1 MALQMRVVEYA
12 STTFNHERSH
22 AMNQKKR
29 AVVVSSVLG
38 LIMMGAIALFV
49 GNLAG
54 CRDDG
59 LGGSGFHP
67 PFGHGGFHP
76 GFMNDGLPEFA
87 VQRLDD
93 HVEALGLSEAQQR
106 QFQVI
111 REEFRQVIAQNMAMR
126 KEFFIQLREA
136 ILAPNPDAAFIGT
149 LVKAHAQHIPDA
161 IESHVDLFLSFY
173 DILDA
178 DQKALVINQAQDR
191 FKRLESFLSSS
202 RGSTGNTG
210 TSGGGEDHEVQD

>member
-1 MALQMRVVEYA
+1 MKQ
-12 STTFNHERSH
+12 N
-22 AMNQKKR
+22 KR
-29 AVVVSSVLG
+29 AMVVSGVLA

-87 VQRLDD
+87 AQRLDE
-93 HVEALGLSEAQQR
+93 HVEDLGLSEAQQ
-106 QFQVI
+106 QQYQVI
-111 REEFRQVIAQNMAMR
+111 REEFKQVIAQNMAMR

-136 ILAPNPDAAFIGT
+136 ILAPNPDAAFIAT

-178 DQKALVINQAQDR
+178 NQKALVIEQAQN
-191 FKRLESFLSSS
+191 RLKWLEQFVANS
-202 RGSTGNTG
+202 RGSTGDTG
-210 TSGGGEDHEVQD
+210 ISGGGEDHEVQD

>member
-1 MALQMRVVEYA
+1 VEYE
-12 STTFNHERSH
+12 SKIFKHERSH
-22 AMNQKKR
+22 AMKQKKR

-38 LIMMGAIALFV
+38 LIMMGAIALFA

-76 GFMNDGLPEFA
+76 GFMNEGLPGFA
-87 VQRLDD
+87 AQRLDD
-93 HVEALGLSEAQQR
+93 HVEDLGLSEAQQ
-106 QFQVI
+106 QQYQVI
-111 REEFRQVIAQNMAMR
+111 REEFKQVITQNMAIR

-136 ILAPNPDAAFIGT
+136 ILAPNPDVAFIGT

-178 DQKALVINQAQDR
+178 NQKALVIEQAQNR

-202 RGSTGNTG
+202 RGSTGDTG
-210 TSGGGEDHEVQD
+210 MPRGGENHEDQR

>member
-1 MALQMRVVEYA
+1 MK
-12 STTFNHERSH
+12 
-22 AMNQKKR
+22 QKKR

-38 LIMMGAIALFV
+38 LIMMGAIAIFV

-87 VQRLDD
+87 AQRLDE
-93 HVEALGLSEAQQR
+93 HVEDLGLSEAQQ
-106 QFQVI
+106 QQYQVI
-111 REEFRQVIAQNMAMR
+111 RESFKQLVAQHVEKR

-136 ILAPNPDAAFIGT
+136 IQAPTPDAAFIGT
-149 LVKAHAQHIPDA
+149 LVKAHAQHIPDV

-178 DQKALVINQAQDR
+178 NQKALVIEQAQNR

-202 RGSTGNTG
+202 RGSTGDTG
-210 TSGGGEDHEVQD
+210 ISGGGENHEVQD

>member
-1 MALQMRVVEYA
+1 MKQ
-12 STTFNHERSH
+12 NKK
-22 AMNQKKR
+22 AM
-29 AVVVSSVLG
+29 VVSGVLA

-87 VQRLDD
+87 AQRLDE
-93 HVEALGLSEAQQR
+93 HVQDLGLSEAQQ
-106 QFQVI
+106 QQYQLI
-111 REEFRQVIAQNMAMR
+111 REEFKQLVAQHVEKR

-149 LVKAHAQHIPDA
+149 LVKAHAQHIPDT

-173 DILDA
+173 DILNA
-178 DQKALVINQAQDR
+178 DQKGLVVEHAQKW
-191 FKRLESFLSSS
+191 FKRMEWFLSSS
-202 RGSTGNTG
+202 RGSSGNTG
-210 TSGGGEDHEVQD
+210 MPGEGENDEVQD